1 MTVVWI
7 VFFSILLVSF
17 ITGICITVIEEKK
30 TSSFVVLD
38 KYVLPDR
45 ISLIQAMPTVVSE
58 QESLELTMKMNKVTL
73 EDDTDTEILEDYQED
88 IEVLSLEKTVIMKAI
103 EVENL
108 EKTMYFDTPILSPDC
123 DEEII

>member
-45 ISLIQAMPTVVSE
+45 ISLIQAMPTIVSE

-73 EDDTDTEILEDYQED
+73 EDDIDTEILEDYQED

>member
-45 ISLIQAMPTVVSE
+45 ISIVQAMPTVVSE
-58 QESLELTMKMNKVTL
+58 QESLELTTKMSKVTL
-73 EDDTDTEILEDYQED
+73 EDEIIENIEDCAED

-108 EKTMYFDTPILSPDC
+108 EKTMCFETPILIPEYD
-123 DEEII
+123 DEII

>member
-7 VFFSILLVSF
+7 VFVAILIVSF
-17 ITGICITVIEEKK
+17 ITGIIITVIEEKK

-38 KYVLPDR
+38 TRLLPDKIKLVESKTTMVTEDNLEKTIR
-45 ISLIQAMPTVVSE
+45 MSKIQ
-58 QESLELTMKMNKVTL
+58 LE
-73 EDDTDTEILEDYQED
+73 EDVEI
-88 IEVLSLEKTVIMKAI
+88 LSLEKTLVMRPV

-108 EKTMYFDTPILSPDC
+108 ENTMYFDKPILTTDF

>member
-58 QESLELTMKMNKVTL
+58 QESLELTMRMNKVTL
-73 EDDTDTEILEDYQED
+73 EDDIDTEILEDYQED

>member
-73 EDDTDTEILEDYQED
+73 EDDIDTEILEDYQED

>member
-73 EDDTDTEILEDYQED
+73 EDDTDTENLEDYQED

>member
-7 VFFSILLVSF
+7 IFFSILVISF
-17 ITGICITVIEEKK
+17 ITGICITVIEERK

-38 KYVLPDR
+38 KYVLPEK
-45 ISLIQAMPTVVSE
+45 IKLIQAKTTKVSE
-58 QESLELTMKMNKVTL
+58 DESLELTMKMNKIVL
-73 EDDTDTEILEDYQED
+73 DEQED

-103 EVENL
+103 EVETL
-108 EKTMYFDTPILSPDC
+108 ENTMYFDSPILASDY

>member
-58 QESLELTMKMNKVTL
+58 QESLELTMKMNKVIL

>member
-73 EDDTDTEILEDYQED
+73 EDDNDTEILEDYQED